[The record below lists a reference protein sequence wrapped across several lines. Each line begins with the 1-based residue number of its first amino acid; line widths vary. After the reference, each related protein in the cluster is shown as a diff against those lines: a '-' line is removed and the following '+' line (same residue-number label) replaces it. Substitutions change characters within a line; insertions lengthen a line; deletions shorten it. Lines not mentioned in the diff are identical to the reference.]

1 MLLSKALLVFSCIP
15 FLEALVTP
23 PVRGKG
29 PPELYNT
36 PSSNITSTGNQT
48 VWQQQQ
54 QQQKVEEKEEKEENQ
69 INSTVITPSHESP
82 KPLPPDDDTSLGFST
97 RAVSSKIF
105 YGWIRFCPEMT
116 YVINEMDPDSN
127 VYPRLGPA
135 SYDRRPDPRV
145 RPGPT
150 FTRMQRQRSLCAYC
164 DCTEQGDLVTTPR
177 VPPSTTAHCSV
188 DYILQRC
195 KLWYNCV
202 CQIIMRDPKY
212 DPDTTIEEYQ
222 DALNRVPFW
231 AKAQNPAWRWTPRN
245 AGGFS
250 MTWEGLGTEST
261 VPWLIEETERE
272 LVPGTKEPYYLEGP
286 DQRDPNQKDLSW
298 LRGPLSGYGGLRSG
312 SYKKRSITGEEEE
325 GGGKQTSSTE
335 QD

>member
-36 PSSNITSTGNQT
+36 SSSNITSTSNQT

-54 QQQKVEEKEEKEENQ
+54 QQKEEEENEEKEGNQ
-69 INSTVITPSHESP
+69 TNSTVIKPSHESP
-82 KPLPPDDDTSLGFST
+82 KPLPPDDDTSPEFST
-97 RAVSSKIF
+97 RTVNSKIF
-105 YGWIRFCPEMT
+105 YGWRRRCPSMNI
-116 YVINEMDPDSN
+116 VFNQMDPDPN
-127 VYPRLGPA
+127 VYPRFGPA
-135 SYDRRPDPRV
+135 AYNRRPDPRV

-150 FTRMQRQRSLCAYC
+150 YTRMQRQRSLCAYC
-164 DCTEQGDLVTTPR
+164 ECNEQGDLVTTPR
-177 VPPSTTAHCSV
+177 DPPTTAAHCSV
-188 DYILQRC
+188 PYIIDRC
-195 KLWYNCV
+195 KSWYNCS
-202 CQIIMRDPKY
+202 CQGFMRDPMY

-222 DALNRVPFW
+222 DALNQVPFW
-231 AKAQNPAWRWTPRN
+231 AKAQNPAWRWKPRN
-245 AGGFS
+245 VRGLS

-261 VPWLIEETERE
+261 VPWLIEGTERE

-298 LRGPLSGYGGLRSG
+298 LRGPLSGYEALRSG
-312 SYKKRSITGEEEE
+312 SYKKRSITGEE
-325 GGGKQTSSTE
+325 GRQTSSTE